1 MNTFKDRL
9 ISLFD
14 KDAKPSHIAASVG
27 MSIPGFMRIFNDGFI
42 PKADGLIKIHEVTGC
57 SITWLLTGNGT
68 PFPDSGSNDLH
79 SSRQNNAILNEPC
92 PAYDVFGRPVDVDE
106 FVFIP
111 RYDVKAAAGHG
122 CYNESDKPVFTMAFR
137 RYWIENYLRADPKDL
152 SVISVKGDSMEGVL
166 NDGDNILVNHAKK
179 SPGDGLYVLRMG
191 ENLIVKRTQL
201 MPDNMLWVTSANDAY
216 EPFGI
221 DISKPVANIEVVGKV
236 EWFGRKI

>member
-1 MNTFKDRL
+1 MDNFKDRL
-9 ISLFD
+9 LSLFPN
-14 KDAKPSHIAASVG
+14 KTIASISTEIG
-27 MSIPGFMRIFNDGFI
+27 MSHVGLSKVFSKQTL
-42 PKADGLIKIHEVTGC
+42 PKAETLLKINDITGC
-57 SITWLLTGNGT
+57 DLKWLMTGEGEPFRENSNKNQGAPLTPKNLQE
-68 PFPDSGSNDLH
+68 SM
-79 SSRQNNAILNEPC
+79 A
-92 PAYDVFGRPVDVDE
+92 AYDVFGRPVSIDE

-122 CYNESDKPVFTMAFR
+122 CYNEDDKPVFTMAFR

-152 SVISVKGDSMEGVL
+152 SVIAVKGDSMEGVL

-179 SPGDGLYVLRMG
+179 APGDGLYVLRMG

-201 MPDNMLWVTSANDAY
+201 MPDNMLWVTSANEAY

-221 DISKPVANIEVVGKV
+221 DISKPIANIEVVGKV